1 MIFYT
6 LLLSH
11 QFLCP
16 IFFIIQNSHF
26 LVNFIFPLYKLL
38 YMILGKYETKKRLG
52 KGAFGDVL
60 LAQDK
65 NKNLFA
71 VKMISLRSF
80 AG

>member
-1 MIFYT
+1 
-6 LLLSH
+6 
-11 QFLCP
+11 
-16 IFFIIQNSHF
+16 
-26 LVNFIFPLYKLL
+26 
-38 YMILGKYETKKRLG
+38 MILGKYETKKRLG
-52 KGAFGDVL
+52 KGAFGDVF